1 MKTFCEIKQ
10 LAAAKTI
17 EIRIYDDIRPDG
29 KNWWTG
35 EKEPSETSAN
45 HIAEI
50 LAENPEAE
58 QINVYINSY
67 GGDVKEGVAIYNQL
81 RRHKANVTVYIDGF
95 ACSIAATI
103 AAAGDHV
110 VMAPNALM
118 MIHHAWMVAMGN
130 AVELRKAA
138 DDLDI
143 IDSAANKAY
152 LIKSGDKL
160 TPEKLGELLDAET
173 WMNAEQCIEYGFADE
188 IAGSES
194 TVIDEAKQN
203 YSANRASAFNS
214 HKNISEKSF
223 AQRLARAIEINTE
236 KGGQK

>member
-1 MKTFCEIKQ
+1 MKAFCEIKQ
-10 LAAAKTI
+10 QAAARTI

-50 LAENPEAE
+50 LDENPSAE

-81 RRHKANVTVYIDGF
+81 RRHQANVTVYIDGF

-103 AAAGDHV
+103 AMAGDQV
-110 VMAPNALM
+110 VIAPNALM
-118 MIHHAWMVAMGN
+118 MIHHAWMAAMGN
-130 AVELRKAA
+130 AAELRKAA

-152 LIKSGDKL
+152 LIKAGDKI
-160 TPEKLGELLDAET
+160 TPEKLTELLDAET
-173 WMNAEQCIEYGFADE
+173 WLNAEQCIEYGFADE
-188 IAGSES
+188 IQNSES
-194 TVIDEAKQN
+194 SAVDDAKKQ
-203 YSANRASAFNS
+203 YSAERFNALHA
-214 HKNISEKSF
+214 HKDISEKSF
-223 AQRLARAIEINTE
+223 AQKLARAIEINTS
-236 KGGQK
+236 KGGL